1 VARRLLSNTTNVTTQ
16 WLTDGYFDI
25 NRLETT
31 ENALARDSKP
41 HLIDALS
48 PGGLIRQDYSDG
60 VDLERRVQLFIRCPN
75 FCNPMRRSSADGM
88 LTAGNLSRQCHGRQA
103 SITARLLV

>member
-31 ENALARDSKP
+31 ENALGTTIAQN
-41 HLIDALS
+41 A
-48 PGGLIRQDYSDG
+48 
-60 VDLERRVQLFIRCPN
+60 
-75 FCNPMRRSSADGM
+75 
-88 LTAGNLSRQCHGRQA
+88 T
-103 SITARLLV
+103 

>member
-31 ENALARDSKP
+31 ENALALDSCSKP

-60 VDLERRVQLFIRCPN
+60 THLE
-75 FCNPMRRSSADGM
+75 
-88 LTAGNLSRQCHGRQA
+88 
-103 SITARLLV
+103 

>member
-31 ENALARDSKP
+31 ENALA
-41 HLIDALS
+41 DAQTPPDQTRYRL
-48 PGGLIRQDYSDG
+48 
-60 VDLERRVQLFIRCPN
+60 
-75 FCNPMRRSSADGM
+75 
-88 LTAGNLSRQCHGRQA
+88 AG
-103 SITARLLV
+103 